1 MNPLFAP
8 RALPLTKQWYKQN
21 TRVICS
27 FCSLLESS
35 RQIRQN
41 RSSKAWNPWTNAM
54 MMMIFSRRSFSPF
67 PIFHG
72 NNVLE
77 PPIFGR
83 SSRLSSGYLTGIR
96 THSVHKI
103 LLTSLDKRR
112 PSAAVISPNS
122 DFVTLL
128 HGQSEL
134 SIKYGKSGFLLFRF
148 CVKVEQCWEMCNKEV
163 L

>member
-112 PSAAVISPNS
+112 PSAAVISPWIFHISRAKRAKRALNQNWNKV
-122 DFVTLL
+122 DFCFLQCFVKLNNVGTSVTN
-128 HGQSEL
+128 
-134 SIKYGKSGFLLFRF
+134 I
-148 CVKVEQCWEMCNKEV
+148 
-163 L
+163 